1 MTGTYFICVRIRIFS
16 SIRTLS
22 VWRLCTN
29 TLLGEQLTMQS
40 DRTEAMSKARFMM
53 HQSFP

>member
-1 MTGTYFICVRIRIFS
+1 MYDDRNIFYLRSNPDFS

-40 DRTEAMSKARFMM
+40 EAMSKARFMM
-53 HQSFP
+53 YQSFP